1 MTTRKKILT
10 VVGARP
16 QFVKAAALSRELL
29 KHPELEEKIIHTGQH
44 FDDSMSK
51 VFFEEMDIPEPH
63 FRFNINSMTHGAM
76 TGTMLIEIEKVLIAE
91 NPDLV
96 LLYGDTNSTLAG
108 VLAARKLNFK
118 IAHVESGLRFFDNTI
133 PEEVNRLVADRLSDI
148 LFCPTQTAVDN
159 LIKEGYEQYGID
171 IVRTGDI
178 MCDTV
183 FYYRQKMRQQTFPEL
198 ETMIGNDPFVLL
210 TCHRDNSTKEENLP
224 KVVNAINKIAAAIK
238 VIFPVHPRTK
248 KKLSEWNLKLS
259 DNVILIEPQG
269 YFSMLYLLEKC
280 QTVVSD
286 SGGLQKEAYLMGKKC
301 LFLHPFTPWVELV
314 ENGFVTCTSLEESEI
329 WNQYQ
334 AMLLVNPD
342 FSIQLYGDGTS
353 AKTITDY
360 ICLYLNPTPHV

>member
-1 MTTRKKILT
+1 MITRKKILT

-16 QFVKAAALSRELL
+16 QFVKAAALSREIS

-51 VFFEEMDIPEPH
+51 IFFEEMDIPDPH

-76 TGTMLIEIEKVLIAE
+76 TGTMVIEIEKVMMAE

-108 VLAARKLNFK
+108 VLAARKLNLK

-133 PEEVNRLVADRLSDI
+133 PEEINRLVADRLSDI
-148 LFCPTQTAVDN
+148 LFCPTQTAIDN
-159 LIKEGYEQYGID
+159 LIKEGYGQYGID
-171 IVRTGDI
+171 LVRTGDI

-183 FYYRQKMRQQTFPEL
+183 FYYRKKMRQQTFPEL
-198 ETMIGNDPFVLL
+198 EAIIGNGPFVLL

-224 KVVNAINKIAAAIK
+224 KVVNAINKIALTTK

-248 KKLSEWNLKLS
+248 KKLAEWNLKLS
-259 DNVILIEPQG
+259 DNVILTEPQG
-269 YFSMLYLLEKC
+269 YFSMLYLLDAC
-280 QTVVSD
+280 ATVVSD

-314 ENGFVTCTSLEESEI
+314 ENGFVTCTSLNEEEI
-329 WNQYQ
+329 LNQYQ
-334 AMLLVNPD
+334 SMLLASPD
-342 FSIQLYGDGTS
+342 FSIALYGDGAS

-360 ICLYLNPTPHV
+360 ICSYLNLSTHV